1 MGDSTYRKHPMQ
13 LSDSTSNPRPKR
25 RKYESKQRE
34 TLVQLLDQLEKSAK
48 AAVFIL
54 DNYGLEG
61 RFGDLRDEVKHII
74 PSAIRSVRNGD
85 SYSPPFLKYF
95 SSPLALPTESDYHG
109 LDEGKFFSAHLSSST
124 EFRSAG
130 KIHLQVAIETINVVF
145 RSIALVYSSL
155 MDAANAYPP
164 PSDYAY
170 HSVWS
175 EWQEKDTAILC
186 LRPTDKQG
194 LSLTVLHDVF
204 RQFQLQART
213 SISNETYGV
222 HAMQSALRLCEQMGD
237 AFSEEEA
244 PSRTM
249 VFDSCVSSL
258 FSRYHVPHEMQTP
271 SSDNPGFLNDSYS
284 INGIL
289 CIIREDK
296 KEPGDGGDAYM
307 QIARDFQLYISH
319 LLKKQDPILE
329 DGAPTFLLC
338 ISGMI
343 SLHFPRL
350 CIFHTFEGPTLS
362 IAGGYYDGESHI
374 VEPLAE
380 PCLMLPDQ
388 LGHRQKVLANQLLS
402 LKMAVDGLPTCV
414 ASFPAFYL
422 VAYLFYPL

>member
-1 MGDSTYRKHPMQ
+1 MVDSTYRKHSMQ

-25 RKYESKQRE
+25 RKYESEQRE
-34 TLVQLLDQLEKSAK
+34 TLLQLLDQLEKSAK

-61 RFGDLRDEVKHII
+61 RFGDLRGEVKHII
-74 PSAIRSVRNGD
+74 PSAISGVRNGD

-109 LDEGKFFSAHLSSST
+109 LDKGTFLSAHFSTT

-130 KIHLQVAIETINVVF
+130 KIHLEVAIETINVIF

-164 PSDYAY
+164 PSDYAH

-175 EWQEKDTAILC
+175 EWQEGDTAILC

-204 RQFQLQART
+204 RQFQVQART

-222 HAMQSALRLCEQMGD
+222 HAMQSSMRLCEQMGN

-244 PSRTM
+244 PSRSM
-249 VFDSCVSSL
+249 AFDSCVSSL
-258 FSRYHVPHEMQTP
+258 FSKYHVPHEMQT
-271 SSDNPGFLNDSYS
+271 SSKDNAGFLNDSYS

-289 CIIREDK
+289 CIIRED

-307 QIARDFQLYISH
+307 QIARDFQLYIYH
-319 LLKKQDPILE
+319 LLKKEDHILE

-338 ISGMI
+338 ISGMLPI
-343 SLHFPRL
+343 HFPYL
-350 CIFHTFEGPTLS
+350 FACVFFTLS
-362 IAGGYYDGESHI
+362 
-374 VEPLAE
+374 
-380 PCLMLPDQ
+380 
-388 LGHRQKVLANQLLS
+388 KVPPS
-402 LKMAVDGLPTCV
+402 L
-414 ASFPAFYL
+414 
-422 VAYLFYPL
+422 